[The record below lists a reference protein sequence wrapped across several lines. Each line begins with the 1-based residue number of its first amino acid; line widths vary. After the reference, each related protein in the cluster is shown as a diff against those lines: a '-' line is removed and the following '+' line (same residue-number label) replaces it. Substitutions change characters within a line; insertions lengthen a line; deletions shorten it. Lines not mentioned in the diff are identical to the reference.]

1 MSVNTPGL
9 DSLTSGKA
17 TSSGTRINYTIN
29 ALGNGHTTS
38 TLTLDDSDVKLKKV
52 AVFWICQ

>member
-29 ALGNGHTTS
+29 AFVRGYTTS
-38 TLTLDDSDVKLKKV
+38 TLTKDDSDVKVKK
-52 AVFWICQ
+52 